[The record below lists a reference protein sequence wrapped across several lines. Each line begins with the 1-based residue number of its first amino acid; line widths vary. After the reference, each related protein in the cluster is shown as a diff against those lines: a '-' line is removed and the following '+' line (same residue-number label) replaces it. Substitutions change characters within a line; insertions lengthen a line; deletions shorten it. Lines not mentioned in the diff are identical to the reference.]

1 MIVRLNTFLIW
12 RGVEYMAG
20 EEADLPADV
29 AAAYIRTNQAELITP
44 PIECAALQTTPPKGK
59 RYERNTATRT

>member
-1 MIVRLNTFLIW
+1 
-12 RGVEYMAG
+12 MAG